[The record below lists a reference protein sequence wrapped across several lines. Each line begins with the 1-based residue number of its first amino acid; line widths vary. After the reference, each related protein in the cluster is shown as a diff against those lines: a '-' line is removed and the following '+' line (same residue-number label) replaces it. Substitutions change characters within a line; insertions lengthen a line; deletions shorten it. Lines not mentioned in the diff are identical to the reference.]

1 MVEKKKYP
9 ISVLEDVQKLLQH
22 FYTLEYRYFD
32 VLQMKFNETHLL
44 EIIDRQNPSFK
55 IVISNPHQNKELK
68 THVKVIW
75 SPQNER
81 TLGEYSLVMDI
92 KNIPNRFIAWYTIIK
107 KYEDISL
114 SKEDFY
120 SKAEEKQ
127 FYDEF
132 GIKDED
138 ANISALTVEN
148 QIRVYKLLENLQSK
162 LEQKIESNPEIKEI
176 IEDAEVLKNNIQNL
190 PKSVVAKRLAKIQ
203 VKVKRIGIKFFLDV
217 VDVAYK
223 EAIKLA
229 L

>member
-92 KNIPNRFIAWYTIIK
+92 KNIPNRFSAWCTIIK

-114 SKEDFY
+114 
-120 SKAEEKQ
+120 
-127 FYDEF
+127 
-132 GIKDED
+132 
-138 ANISALTVEN
+138 
-148 QIRVYKLLENLQSK
+148 
-162 LEQKIESNPEIKEI
+162 
-176 IEDAEVLKNNIQNL
+176 
-190 PKSVVAKRLAKIQ
+190 
-203 VKVKRIGIKFFLDV
+203 
-217 VDVAYK
+217 
-223 EAIKLA
+223 
-229 L
+229 